1 MWGQIIAAVVG
12 AVGGAVVNGVSTYKA
27 IETKVGAYKDSAK
40 EVREAAEQ
48 YSGTNAYNQ
57 MNTEGANQADLMGNA
72 VGGELEAQRFEA
84 LNPGVTGAGAI
95 NAADTS
101 ATQSAQATNAA
112 SQEGLQEGM
121 KQAAD
126 TMNARYNAATTRA
139 NQLMKQ
145 ADIDYNVANQRN
157 QEIMNTLGNLGT
169 TFNSLRSTKNG
180 RTYAGQE

>member
-1 MWGQIIAAVVG
+1 
-12 AVGGAVVNGVSTYKA
+12 
-27 IETKVGAYKDSAK
+27 
-40 EVREAAEQ
+40 
-48 YSGTNAYNQ
+48 
-57 MNTEGANQADLMGNA
+57 MGNA

-84 LNPGVTGAGAI
+84 LNPGVTGAGAM

-157 QEIMNTLGNLGT
+157 QEIMNTIGNLGD
-169 TFNSLRSTKNG
+169 TFNSLRRTNNG
-180 RTYAGQE
+180 RTYAGQ